1 MHKDEMTPNLFLYD
15 MEKNIPTEVLQEFTA
30 FMVSDHW
37 LEGVPGGFLSNSPK
51 RKVNAF
57 GNGGYET
64 TYWTAQ
70 MKTATATLHTKPNP
84 LPPAFQRMIPYLKGL
99 FREACPDAKMTDGT
113 FSIGVCNYYT
123 KPDMYIAA
131 HTDDNVWYPK
141 ECSLGNV
148 FASITLYP
156 EGPPKDGY
164 YSRFQIR
171 PNDKWEQVDLPHN
184 SVMIMP
190 SSMEHRVQPF
200 KKSDYKHF
208 KPRINVTFRSVFPK
222 DVDPLMNFMAIA
234 NHARYYRIPHA
245 VTLPPSISGE
255 MADDIVNTYITFCDK
270 YDYPFDVYV
279 EERNRK
285 SAIDNYRQFALEQGY
300 PDFKVTNNMVPEVF
314 SAIMG

>member
-1 MHKDEMTPNLFLYD
+1 MHPHLFLYD
-15 MEKNIPTEVLQEFTA
+15 MEKNIPADVLQDFTE

-37 LEGVPGGFLSNSPK
+37 LEGVPGGFLTNSPK

-57 GNGGYET
+57 GNGGYDT

-70 MKTATATLHTKPNP
+70 MKTSTATLHTRPNP
-84 LPPAFQRMIPYLKGL
+84 LPVAFEKMIPYLKQL
-99 FREACPDAKMTDGT
+99 FLRACPEANITEGT

-123 KPDMYIAA
+123 EPDMYIAA

-156 EGPPKDGY
+156 DGPPKEGY

-184 SVMIMP
+184 SVMLMP

-200 KKSDYKHF
+200 KKSDYAHF
-208 KPRINVTFRSVFPK
+208 KPRINITFRSVFPK
-222 DVDPLMNFMAIA
+222 EVDPLMNFMAIA

-245 VTLPPSISGE
+245 VTLPPSISEE
-255 MADDIVNTYITFCDK
+255 MAEDIVNAYITFCDK
-270 YDYPFDVYV
+270 YDKPFEVYV
-279 EERNRK
+279 KDRNRQGLI
-285 SAIDNYRQFALEQGY
+285 AQYRNFAVANGY
-300 PDFKVTNNMVPEVF
+300 PDFKATNNMVPEVF
-314 SAIMG
+314 TAIMA